1 MDRANEVVEID
12 GSLRHIGKNQVLFP
26 EERWAKRVPFLIT
39 AYTLLMLLLGSV
51 ISNSSA
57 LYQHIFIYAFAF
69 GGIFLLILL
78 ALLLGKSR
86 ARVIRINEND
96 TGNKRE

>member
-12 GSLRHIGKNQVLFP
+12 GSLRHIGKNQVLF
-26 EERWAKRVPFLIT
+26 LITT

-69 GGIFLLILL
+69 GEIFLLILL